1 MMKIFYFLFLAMIV
15 LSCTNSND
23 ADINDQ
29 LKDKLSS
36 DLVENPRSLNSKNQD
51 EIRDLGHLNFADTL
65 HNFGEITEG
74 EIIEYDF
81 AYQNTGKK
89 NVIISDAKA
98 GCGCTIPTYQKEPIK
113 PQESGVIKIKFNS
126 QGKLGHNEKSVEIS
140 TNGNPSRYML
150 NIIVDIK
157 PK

>member
-1 MMKIFYFLFLAMIV
+1 MKVLFLLLNTLFIF
-15 LSCTNSND
+15 SCTNSND
-23 ADINDQ
+23 QDIEEK

-36 DLVENPRSLNSKNQD
+36 DLVENPRSLNSTNEDVIQ
-51 EIRDLGHLNFADTL
+51 ELGHLKFTDTV
-65 HNFGEITEG
+65 HNFGTISEG

-98 GCGCTIPTYQKEPIK
+98 GCGCTIPTYKKEPIK
-113 PQESGVIKIKFNS
+113 PQENGVIKIKFNS

-140 TNGNPSRYML
+140 TNGNPSRHML
-150 NIIVDIK
+150 NMIVDIE

>member
-1 MMKIFYFLFLAMIV
+1 MKVLFLLLNTLFIF
-15 LSCTNSND
+15 SCTNSND
-23 ADINDQ
+23 QDIEEK

-36 DLVENPRSLNSKNQD
+36 DLVENPRSLNSTNEDVIQ
-51 EIRDLGHLNFADTL
+51 ELGHLKFTDTA
-65 HNFGEITEG
+65 HNFGTISEG

-98 GCGCTIPTYQKEPIK
+98 GCGCTIPTYKKEPIK
-113 PQESGVIKIKFNS
+113 PQENGVIKIKFNS

-140 TNGNPSRYML
+140 TNGNPSRHML
-150 NIIVDIK
+150 NIIVDIE

>member
-1 MMKIFYFLFLAMIV
+1 MRALYFLLIAMIAI
-15 LSCTNSND
+15 SCKDTSD
-23 ADINDQ
+23 SDINEQ
-29 LKDKLSS
+29 LKNKLSS
-36 DLVENPRSLNSKNQD
+36 DLVENPRSLNSKNED
-51 EIRDLGHLNFADTL
+51 ALLELGHLKFADTL
-65 HNFGEITEG
+65 HNFGVITEG

-98 GCGCTIPTYQKEPIK
+98 GCGCTIPTYKKEPIK

-140 TNGNPSRYML
+140 TNGSPSRYML
-150 NIIVDIK
+150 NIVVDIN